1 MSFVEK
7 QKKID
12 NSERECEEQRERNKC
27 RVLGLG
33 LCLCPGFYFLFF
45 LTQ

>member
-12 NSERECEEQRERNKC
+12 NSERECEEQSRAKRKKQ
-27 RVLGLG
+27 V
-33 LCLCPGFYFLFF
+33 
-45 LTQ
+45 

>member
-1 MSFVEK
+1 MITVNESVR
-7 QKKID
+7 
-12 NSERECEEQRERNKC
+12 SRAERDKC

-45 LTQ
+45 LPNKINN

>member
-1 MSFVEK
+1 MITVKESVR
-7 QKKID
+7 
-12 NSERECEEQRERNKC
+12 SRAEQRERNKC